1 MPSEN
6 QSAASGSR
14 EHFPRMQEDLGED
27 PARWLDRDLFSHGI
41 TRLEANENRGYQED
55 EQRRVRDS
63 DVSAP
68 GELIRDRISGIDKIA
83 VARGWKA
90 IERRLERTPEG
101 GRDVVIGYL
110 EDRIDELE
118 VDGER
123 ALPGLSDE
131 ELRELGVE
139 KFEAVE
145 KGDVVFRG
153 PDGEITART
162 EGTSAS
168 QKLAAMAG
176 GGENDG

>member
-6 QSAASGSR
+6 QSAASGDR
-14 EHFPRMQEDLGED
+14 EHFPSLREDLGED

-41 TRLEANENRGYQED
+41 TRLEERDSPGYNEAS
-55 EQRRVRDS
+55 QRVVRDA

-118 VDGER
+118 ANGESE
-123 ALPGLSDE
+123 LPGLSEE

-139 KFEAVE
+139 KFEGVE
-145 KGDVVFRG
+145 KGAVVFRG
-153 PDGEITART
+153 PDGEVTART

-168 QKLAAMAG
+168 QKLAAMAD
-176 GGENDG
+176 GGEDQ

>member
-6 QSAASGSR
+6 QPAGSGRR
-14 EHFPRMQEDLGED
+14 EQFPGLRADLGED
-27 PARWLDRDLFSHGI
+27 PARWLDRDLFSHGV
-41 TRLEANENRGYQED
+41 TRLEARDAPAYNEASQHV
-55 EQRRVRDS
+55 VRDT

-68 GELIRDRISGIDKIA
+68 GELIRDRISGIDEIA
-83 VARGWKA
+83 VARAWKA

-118 VDGER
+118 ANGER
-123 ALPGLSDE
+123 QLPGLSED

-153 PDGEITART
+153 PDGEVTSRT

-168 QKLAAMAG
+168 QKLAAMAEG
-176 GGENDG
+176 GAGE

>member
-6 QSAASGSR
+6 QSAASGAR
-14 EHFPRMQEDLGED
+14 QHFPGMQEDLGED

-41 TRLEANENRGYQED
+41 TRLEERDSPGYNEAS
-55 EQRRVRDS
+55 QRVVRDA

-68 GELIRDRISGIDKIA
+68 GELIRDRISGIDKVA

-90 IERRLERTPEG
+90 IERRLERTPDG

-118 VDGER
+118 ANGER
-123 ALPGLSDE
+123 ELPGRSP
-131 ELRELGVE
+131 RGTSRLGVE

-145 KGDVVFRG
+145 KGDVVFAVPTVRSPPERRG
-153 PDGEITART
+153 PVRVRSWPRWLAGVTGE
-162 EGTSAS
+162 
-168 QKLAAMAG
+168 
-176 GGENDG
+176 